1 MGTRT
6 PQNCVF
12 EIRKMMIKRN
22 HWILG
27 VPPEISIAK
36 PLAYDLGHFGTTEK
50 SDFTDFCPAWDGEIG
65 RGCVAPLPC
74 QAECHEIV
82 VL

>member
-1 MGTRT
+1 
-6 PQNCVF
+6 
-12 EIRKMMIKRN
+12 MIKRN

-27 VPPEISIAK
+27 VPPEISITK

-50 SDFTDFCPAWDGEIG
+50 SDFTDFCPTWDGEIG

-74 QAECHEIV
+74 QEVGKLVGRCWGSMEECHEIV